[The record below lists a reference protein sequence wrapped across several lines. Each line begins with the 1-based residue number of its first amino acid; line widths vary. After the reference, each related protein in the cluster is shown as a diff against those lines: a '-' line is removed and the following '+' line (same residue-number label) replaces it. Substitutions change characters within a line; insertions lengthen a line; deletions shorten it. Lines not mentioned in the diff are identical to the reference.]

1 MKMQKKQVI
10 FGSFLS
16 LAVFLL
22 TSCQPLSNAGN
33 TLIQIG
39 NLNFLGISSAGAVIG
54 LLRLLLWVLIF
65 TILFALI
72 SSASGSTKALG
83 FLKKNH
89 ALAIAF
95 VVATISAIFLP
106 AEVIL
111 ATGAGWGTVVAL
123 VLIGVPVFAVA
134 YLLWEIPGRDN
145 QGKPLPETKW
155 TVLLKL
161 VLCLLLFWVLTAMR
175 HYVGTLGGGGTV
187 V

>member
-1 MKMQKKQVI
+1 MYKKAVML
-10 FGSFLS
+10 SSLLS
-16 LAVFLL
+16 LAIFLL
-22 TSCQPLSNAGN
+22 TGCQPLSNAGN

-39 NLNFLGISSAGAVIG
+39 NLSFLGLSSSSAVVG

-65 TILFALI
+65 TLIFALI
-72 SSASGSTKALG
+72 SVASESGKPLG
-83 FLKKNH
+83 FLKKNQ
-89 ALAIAF
+89 ALVVAF

-123 VLIGVPVFAVA
+123 VLIGVPVLAIA
-134 YLLWEIPGRDN
+134 YLLWEIPGKDD
-145 QGKPLPETKW
+145 QGRPLPETKW

-175 HYVGTLGGGGTV
+175 HYVGGLG
-187 V
+187 

>member
-1 MKMQKKQVI
+1 MQKKQVI
-10 FGSFLS
+10 FGSIFS

-22 TSCQPLSNAGN
+22 TGCQPLSSAGN

-39 NLNFLGISSAGAVIG
+39 NLSFWEISSGGAVVG

-89 ALAIAF
+89 AIVIAF
-95 VVATISAIFLP
+95 VVATISAIFLSP
-106 AEVIL
+106 EVLL

-123 VLIGVPVFAVA
+123 VLIGVPVLAVA
-134 YLLWEIPGRDN
+134 YLLWEIPGNDSS
-145 QGKPLPETKW
+145 GKPLPETKW

-161 VLCLLLFWVLTAMR
+161 MLCLLLFWVLTAMR
-175 HYVGTLGGGGTV
+175 YYVGTLGGGGQTV
-187 V
+187 